1 MPFQGRPRVEQQ
13 VDGRWRLLAPLFYQG
28 SRETWTVPAGF
39 CSDFASVPAAARWLI
54 PADGPWTAAAIAHD
68 WFCDVG
74 IRQGRTTSRDADGLF
89 RRMMRELDVPLPRR
103 WAMWAGVRWGALLNP
118 LRRPGVAAD
127 MPLVLLISVLVSPLV
142 LPVSV
147 IVAFGLAVD
156 HLIDVAFR
164 AGGALRGRPT
174 RRS

>member
-1 MPFQGRPRVEQQ
+1 MPFRGRPRVEQQ
-13 VDGRWRLLAPLFYQG
+13 DDGRWALLAPLLYHG
-28 SRETWTVPAGF
+28 SRESWTVPAGF

-74 IRQGRTTSRDADGLF
+74 IRDRRITSRDADGLF

-103 WAMWAGVRWGALLNP
+103 WVMWAGVRWGALVNP
-118 LRRPGVAAD
+118 LRRPGVWAD
-127 MPLVLLISVLVSPLV
+127 LPLVLLISLLVAPLV

-147 IVAFGLAVD
+147 VVAVGLAAD
-156 HLIDVAFR
+156 HLIDR
-164 AGGALRGRPT
+164 AVRLLT
-174 RRS
+174 REARS